1 MSALVPALL
10 SSVNR
15 LASHIGPSPPFVAC
29 YLKQFLLPTVGQHCL
44 DTLQIAIGDQ
54 YVDVQMTLP
63 LSRFF
68 GQNMARIRMAT
79 LDLAGRGQTKSL
91 CRAFMCFQFGHNC
104 SFGYIENKI
113 LSPSPHHRTSALWG
127 NQPRVNAGKTRN
139 RTDFEKYVLSL

>member
-1 MSALVPALL
+1 MLALVPAIL

-15 LASHIGPSPPFVAC
+15 VASHTGTSPSFVAC

-68 GQNMARIRMAT
+68 SQNMARICMAA
-79 LDLAGRGQTKSL
+79 LNLASRGQTKSL
-91 CRAFMCFQFGHNC
+91 CRTLMCFQFGHNC
-104 SFGYIENKI
+104 SFGYIKNKI
-113 LSPSPHHRTSALWG
+113 LNPSPYHRTLALRG
-127 NQPRVNAGKTRN
+127 NQPRINAGKTRI
-139 RTDFEKYVLSL
+139 RTNFESMF

>member
-1 MSALVPALL
+1 MLALVPAIL

-15 LASHIGPSPPFVAC
+15 VASHIGTSPQLVAC

-68 GQNMARIRMAT
+68 GQNMARVRMAT
-79 LDLAGRGQTKSL
+79 LDLTGCGQTESL
-91 CRAFMCFQFGHNC
+91 CRSLMCFQFGHNC
-104 SFGYIENKI
+104 SLNYI
-113 LSPSPHHRTSALWG
+113 
-127 NQPRVNAGKTRN
+127 
-139 RTDFEKYVLSL
+139 